1 LRRITR
7 IVHGLLIGLLICAA
21 GSGVFFIQTRI
32 DRIRKPREAIVREL
46 MYFPSGKF
54 MRVATVGYDNLA
66 ADLVWLRAI
75 QYYGQ
80 HRLTDLKFEYL
91 GHIFDILTTLN
102 PRFTDAYTFGS
113 LLLADDAKEPERAL
127 LLLDKG
133 MRNNPHNWRIPFTK
147 GFIYYVFLRDF
158 FKAGKY
164 FEMAS
169 TKDGAPEMA
178 ARFASFSYQR
188 GGDRITAINLWGE
201 IYTRSENEVEKVT
214 ALRYWKRL
222 VSEILDEKVNEYRK
236 RFGRYPYALSELVEA
251 GLVRKL
257 PVAPD
262 GDTFVFNWRRRRIE
276 PASGPLRK
284 EE

>member
-1 LRRITR
+1 LRRVFR
-7 IVHGLLIGLLICAA
+7 VVHGLLIGLLICAA
-21 GSGVFFIQTRI
+21 SSGVFFIQTRI
-32 DRIRKPREAIVREL
+32 DRVRKPREAIVREL
-46 MYFPSGKF
+46 MYFPSGRF
-54 MRVATVGYDNLA
+54 VRAATVGYDNLA

-91 GHIFDILTTLN
+91 GHIFDILTTLD
-102 PRFTDAYTFGS
+102 PRFIGAYTFGS
-113 LLLADDAKEPERAL
+113 LLLTDDAKEPKRAL
-127 LLLDKG
+127 ALLDKG

-169 TKDGAPEMA
+169 TKGGAPEMVV
-178 ARFASFSYQR
+178 RFASFSYQR

-214 ALRYWKRL
+214 ALRYWKGL
-222 VSEILDEKVNEYRK
+222 VSEILDEKVAEYRK
-236 RFGRYPYALSELVEA
+236 TFGRYPYALSELVDA
-251 GLVRKL
+251 GIVRKL

-262 GDTFVFNWRRRRIE
+262 GDTFVFNWRRKRVE